1 MVARPLLPAGTLTC
15 DQVQPAM
22 EGTMEPEQQVLGVV
36 WVLVRLLI
44 VVAVALS
51 WPFLLWLDNRG
62 SPWIVVWMPA
72 AGAITF
78 RLLF

>member
-1 MVARPLLPAGTLTC
+1 
-15 DQVQPAM
+15 
-22 EGTMEPEQQVLGVV
+22 MEPEQQVLGVV
-36 WVLVRLLI
+36 WVLARLLI